1 MIRWV
6 PIGLGAVLGLVLL
19 RFGVVWTLQGLNL
32 WGGGSF
38 MSGSQRWLVIGLIL
52 LVAGIVLLVQ
62 TAMLIRRR
70 VRH

>member
-1 MIRWV
+1 M
-6 PIGLGAVLGLVLL
+6 GLVLL